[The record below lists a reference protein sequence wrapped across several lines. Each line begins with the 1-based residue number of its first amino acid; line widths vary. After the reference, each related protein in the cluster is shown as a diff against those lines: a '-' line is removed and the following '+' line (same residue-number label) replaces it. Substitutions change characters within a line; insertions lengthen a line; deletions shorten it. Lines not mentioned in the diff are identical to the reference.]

1 MKLKKL
7 GLIINPWA
15 GIGGPAGLKGS
26 DGEETV
32 ERALEAGIQPQ
43 SHKRAAIALQ
53 ALIPFAGELEIVTFA
68 GDMGEALACELGFTV
83 SVVGAAASGRS
94 TPADTETAAQ
104 SIRDAGADLIVF
116 AGGDGTARN
125 MVNALG
131 DTFPVLGI
139 PAGVKMHS
147 ACFAISPKAS
157 GEVLRRLMSG
167 ELVDLH
173 QREVRDID
181 EKSFR
186 EGRVSTRYYGE
197 LLVPEE
203 GHFLQAVK
211 NAGREVEELAVA
223 DIAAQIVE
231 DIEEQ
236 DPQTLYIVGP
246 GSTTLAVLSELGAD
260 GTLLGVDLWQDGV
273 MLAADVN
280 AVQIAEA
287 IQQHR
292 SKTQDAPVKILL
304 TAIGGQGHLIGRGNQ
319 QLTPDVL
326 RAVGRAQL
334 MVVATKTK
342 ITELGGRPLLVDS
355 GDPSLDAA
363 WSGFI
368 PVVTGYRDEILYP
381 LSGDGSGESPAPVT
395 ATPAPSA

>member
-26 DGEETV
+26 DGAETV
-32 ERALEAGIQPQ
+32 AQALNTGIQPQ
-43 SHKRAAIALQ
+43 SHKRVAIALQ
-53 ALIPFAGELEIVTFA
+53 ALVPFTETLEIVTFA
-68 GDMGEALACELGFTV
+68 GDMGEAQARDLGFSV
-83 SVVGAAASGRS
+83 DVVGAAAGDRS
-94 TPADTETAAQ
+94 TPADSEAAAEA
-104 SIRDAGADLIVF
+104 IRAAGADLIVF

-131 DTFPVLGI
+131 DSFPVLGI

-147 ACFAISPKAS
+147 ACFAISPKAG
-157 GEVLRRLMSG
+157 GEVLRRLMAG

-223 DIAAQIVE
+223 DIAAGV
-231 DIEEQ
+231 IEEMSEQ
-236 DPQTLYIVGP
+236 DPHTLYIFGP
-246 GSTTLAVLSELGAD
+246 GSTTLAVLSELGED
-260 GTLLGVDLWQDGV
+260 GTLLGVDLWQGDTLRAV
-273 MLAADVN
+273 DVN
-280 AVQIAEA
+280 AVQIEEA
-287 IQQHR
+287 IRQHR
-292 SKTQDAPVKILL
+292 KNNPENPVKIIL

-319 QLTPDVL
+319 QLSPAVL
-326 RAVGRAQL
+326 NAVGREHL

-355 GDPSLDAA
+355 GDPALDEA

-381 LSGDGSGESPAPVT
+381 LSGDGSGEYPET
-395 ATPAPSA
+395 NPS

>member
-26 DGEETV
+26 DGAETV
-32 ERALEAGIQPQ
+32 ERALAAGIQPQ
-43 SHKRAAIALQ
+43 SHKRVAIALE
-53 ALIPFAGELEIVTFA
+53 ALKPYAAQLELVTFA
-68 GDMGEALACELGFTV
+68 GDMGENLARELGFN
-83 SVVGAAASGRS
+83 VVLAGEAQGERS
-94 TPADTETAAQ
+94 TPEDSEAAARA
-104 SIRDAGADLIVF
+104 IRDAGADLIVF

-131 DTFPVLGI
+131 DAFPVLGI

-147 ACFAISPKAS
+147 ACFAISPKAG
-157 GEVLRRLMSG
+157 GEVLRRLMAG

-181 EKSFR
+181 ENSFR

-223 DIAAQIVE
+223 DIAAQVVE
-231 DIEEQ
+231 EINHLAPE
-236 DPQTLYIVGP
+236 TLCIFGP
-246 GSTTLAVLSELGAD
+246 GSTTLAVLSELGED
-260 GTLLGVDLWQDGV
+260 GTLLGVDLWHEGGL
-273 MLAADVN
+273 MAADVS
-280 AVQIAEA
+280 APAIETAIAE
-287 IQQHR
+287 HR
-292 SKTQDAPVKILL
+292 AAQPHVPIKIIL

-319 QLTPDVL
+319 QLSPRVL
-326 RAVGRAQL
+326 RAVGRENL
-334 MVVATKTK
+334 IVIATKTK
-342 ITELGGRPLLVDS
+342 ITELGGRPLLIDS
-355 GDPSLDAA
+355 GEPSLDEA
-363 WSGFI
+363 WSGFVR
-368 PVVTGYRDEILYP
+368 VVTGYRDEILYP
-381 LSGDGSGESPAPVT
+381 LSGDGSGEVPAVQNT
-395 ATPAPSA
+395 GE